1 MSIIGTITGG
11 KLRHTHGLILYR
23 SRHYCQLIMYGVHP
37 KIFRPVR
44 FSAQTY
50 FSPSTIFR
58 PVPVP
63 VLFSAQ
69 YDFPPSTGTTFR
81 PVPTVLF
88 PPSTIFRPVPVLFS
102 AQYRYGT
109 IFRPVPVLFS
119 AQYRYYFPPST
130 MYFPPSTYYFRPVP
144 TISAQFYFPPST
156 YYCRPVL
163 FSAAKVASF

>member
-58 PVPVP
+58 PVPV
-63 VLFSAQ
+63 L
-69 YDFPPSTGTTFR
+69 Y
-81 PVPTVLF
+81 
-88 PPSTIFRPVPVLFS
+88 S
-102 AQYRYGT
+102 AQYRYY
-109 IFRPVPVLFS
+109 FRPVPVLFS